1 MQLGRTYLVLAGAR
15 LSQFIIQFHER
26 LKGTANNHNYIYIYT
41 DIWYSNR
48 SRSNKKN
55 SLYILCRLKT
65 TWMPKQLDRTHKW
78 HLAYKDWKSNCSTVG
93 YVPVWVRSAVHLW
106 LKNGT
111 TQSWKQCAR
120 PKLGCG
126 YAHTRQTHTHTYYT
140 RTHILHTP
148 PVDPWSVCCQV
159 VSWKKHIMRWTTSLI
174 KDNLNLVLNKMHWK
188 PVIHHHE
195 KFWGTSRDFHAAREA
210 LQTPYF
216 DVLYCPV
223 CILVLCL
230 ASILQTAISFFFF
243 SNFFF

>member
-1 MQLGRTYLVLAGAR
+1 MQLGCTYLVLAGAR

-26 LKGTANNHNYIYIYT
+26 LKGTANNHNYIYT
-41 DIWYSNR
+41 DIWYCNR
-48 SRSNKKN
+48 SRSNKKI

-78 HLAYKDWKSNCSTVG
+78 HLAYKDWKSNCTEKRFTGRRLRAGMGEIGRAFMIKKWNCSELKGMCATKVG
-93 YVPVWVRSAVHLW
+93 MWIR
-106 LKNGT
+106 
-111 TQSWKQCAR
+111 
-120 PKLGCG
+120 
-126 YAHTRQTHTHTYYT
+126 THTHTYYT
-140 RTHILHTP
+140 CTHILHTP

-216 DVLYCPV
+216 DVL
-223 CILVLCL
+223 
-230 ASILQTAISFFFF
+230 
-243 SNFFF
+243 